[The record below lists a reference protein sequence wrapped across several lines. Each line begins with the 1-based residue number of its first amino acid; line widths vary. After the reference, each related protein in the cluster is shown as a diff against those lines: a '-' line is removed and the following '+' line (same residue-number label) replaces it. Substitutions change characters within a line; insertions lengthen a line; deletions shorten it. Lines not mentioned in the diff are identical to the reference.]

1 MESSVGLRERKK
13 AATRQAVHEATL
25 RLTVEH
31 GFDHVTVEAVADAAG
46 ISRRTFSNYFTN
58 KEDALLYG
66 EEQQIGSLVRTVRER
81 PADEPAWTALRA
93 AVAEFSER
101 VAPPER
107 EWAVRTR
114 LAMNHPSLLARQLAN
129 HATMERDLADAM
141 AVRRGPDGGS
151 VRPMVLAAAF
161 LSSLRIAMRMWIE
174 EDLAREPGEVIDEI
188 LDEMGRDFRTEDLP
202 SGAGSPDAPGG
213 TPASR

>member
-13 AATRQAVHEATL
+13 EATRQAVHEATL

-46 ISRRTFSNYFTN
+46 ISRRTFSNYFMG

-66 EEQQIGSLVRTVRER
+66 EEQQIRALVRTVRDR
-81 PADEPAWTALRA
+81 PAEESAWTALRA
-93 AVAEFSER
+93 AMTQFAER

-107 EWAVRTR
+107 EWALRTR
-114 LAMNHPSLLARQLAN
+114 LAMRHPSLLARQLAN
-129 HATMERDLADAM
+129 HAALERDLADAM
-141 AVRRGPDGGS
+141 AVRRGPTEKA
-151 VRPMVLAAAF
+151 VRPPVLAAAF

-174 EDLAREPGEVIDEI
+174 EDLAREPAEVIDEI
-188 LDEMGRDFRTEDLP
+188 LDEMGCRFD
-202 SGAGSPDAPGG
+202 
-213 TPASR
+213 

>member
-13 AATRQAVHEATL
+13 EATRQAVHEATL

-66 EEQQIGSLVRTVRER
+66 EEQQIRGLVQAVRER

-93 AVAEFSER
+93 AMARFTER

-114 LAMNHPSLLARQLAN
+114 LAMRHPSLLARQLAN
-129 HATMERDLADAM
+129 HAAMERDLADAVAARPGPPGG
-141 AVRRGPDGGS
+141 AVRP
-151 VRPMVLAAAF
+151 VVLAAAF
-161 LSSLRIAMRMWIE
+161 LSSMRIAMRMWIE
-174 EDLAREPGEVIDEI
+174 EDRARQPAEVIEEI
-188 LDEMGRDFRTEDLP
+188 LDEMARGF
-202 SGAGSPDAPGG
+202 A
-213 TPASR
+213 

>member
-13 AATRQAVHEATL
+13 EATRQAVHEATL

-46 ISRRTFSNYFTN
+46 ISRRTFSNYFTG

-66 EEQQIGSLVRTVRER
+66 EEQQMRDLVRTVRER
-81 PADEPAWTALRA
+81 PADEAAWPALRA
-93 AVAEFSER
+93 AVAEFGKR

-107 EWAVRTR
+107 EWAIRTR
-114 LAMNHPSLLARQLAN
+114 LAMRHPSLLARQLAN
-129 HATMERDLADAM
+129 HATLERDLAEAVASRQSPAEN
-141 AVRRGPDGGS
+141 AVRPL
-151 VRPMVLAAAF
+151 VLAAAF

-174 EDLAREPGEVIDEI
+174 EDLAREPSQVIGEI
-188 LDEMGRDFRTEDLP
+188 LDEMARSFE
-202 SGAGSPDAPGG
+202 
-213 TPASR
+213 

>member
-13 AATRQAVHEATL
+13 EATRQAVHEATL

-46 ISRRTFSNYFTN
+46 ISRRTFSNYFTS

-66 EEQQIGSLVRTVRER
+66 EERQIRELVRTVHDR
-81 PADEPAWTALRA
+81 PAEETAWAALRA
-93 AVAEFSER
+93 AMTQFAER

-107 EWAVRTR
+107 EWALRTR
-114 LAMNHPSLLARQLAN
+114 LAMRHPSLLARQLAN
-129 HATMERDLADAM
+129 HAALERDLAE
-141 AVRRGPDGGS
+141 AVAARRGPS
-151 VRPMVLAAAF
+151 EKPVRPPVLAAAF

-174 EDLAREPGEVIDEI
+174 EDLAREPAEVIDEI
-188 LDEMGRDFRTEDLP
+188 LDEVACRFD
-202 SGAGSPDAPGG
+202 
-213 TPASR
+213 

>member
-1 MESSVGLRERKK
+1 MESPVGLRERKK

-66 EEQQIGSLVRTVRER
+66 EEQHIRALVQSVRDR
-81 PADEPAWTALRA
+81 PAEESAWTALRA
-93 AVAEFSER
+93 AVAQFAEHMS
-101 VAPPER
+101 PPER

-114 LAMNHPSLLARQLAN
+114 LAMRHPSLLARQLAN
-129 HATMERDLADAM
+129 HAALERDLADAV
-141 AVRRGPDGGS
+141 ALRTGPTDTPP
-151 VRPMVLAAAF
+151 RPLVMAAAF
-161 LSSLRIAMRMWIE
+161 LASVRIAMRIWIE
-174 EDLAREPGEVIDEI
+174 EDESRGPGAVMDEI
-188 LDEMGRDFRTEDLP
+188 LDEMGQRFT
-202 SGAGSPDAPGG
+202 
-213 TPASR
+213 

>member
-13 AATRQAVHEATL
+13 EATRQAVHEATL

-46 ISRRTFSNYFTN
+46 ISRRTFSNYFTG

-66 EEQQIGSLVRTVRER
+66 EERQIRELVRAVRDR
-81 PADEPAWTALRA
+81 PAEETAWSALRA
-93 AVAEFSER
+93 AMAQFAER

-107 EWAVRTR
+107 EWALRTR
-114 LAMNHPSLLARQLAN
+114 LAMRHPSLLARQLAN
-129 HATMERDLADAM
+129 HATLERDLAE
-141 AVRRGPDGGS
+141 AVAVHRAPTEKP
-151 VRPMVLAAAF
+151 VRPLVLAAAF

-174 EDLAREPGEVIDEI
+174 EDLAREPSEVIDEI
-188 LDEMGRDFRTEDLP
+188 LDEMACRFD
-202 SGAGSPDAPGG
+202 
-213 TPASR
+213 